1 MKGEGADVEG
11 LLKCY
16 TKMVTNCGN
25 KEKKNNFKP
34 GSDMIKLCVIKI
46 IPRAKMDGNG

>member
-16 TKMVTNCGN
+16 TKMVTNCVN
-25 KEKKNNFKP
+25 KEKK
-34 GSDMIKLCVIKI
+34 I
-46 IPRAKMDGNG
+46 ILSQEVT